1 MDKKIAIVGLGNM
14 GYAIAAGLAKNF
26 HGEIIGFD
34 NHPAAVENFKTI
46 SSTSCTIT
54 SASSEKEAAEKCGII
69 IYALKPDVILNI
81 LRETGDLLK
90 NKLIISIAAG
100 VTLDSITKALPDGT
114 SAVRVMPNTPAL
126 ISEGMSVLCKNAFVT
141 EKQMSSAENI
151 FKAVGKTLI
160 LPEKHIDAVT
170 AISGCGPAYVFTF
183 IQALSD
189 AGVALG
195 LARKDAL
202 LLACQTLKGASEM
215 TMQSGEEP
223 ISLRNKVTSPGGS
236 TIDAVHVLERA
247 AFSGIVIDAAVKAC
261 DKSKKL
267 GEK

>member
-1 MDKKIAIVGLGNM
+1 MDKKVAIIGLGNM

-26 HGEIIGFD
+26 HGEITGFD
-34 NHPAAVENFKTI
+34 SHPAAVENFKTI
-46 SSTSCTIT
+46 SSSSCTIT

-100 VTLDSITKALPDGT
+100 ITLDSITKALPEGT
-114 SAVRVMPNTPAL
+114 SAIRVMPNTPAL
-126 ISEGMSVLCKNAFVT
+126 ISEGMSVLCKNSFVT
-141 EKQMSSAENI
+141 EKQMISAENI
-151 FKAVGKTLI
+151 FKSVGKTLI

-183 IQALSD
+183 IQALAD

-261 DKSKKL
+261 EKSKKL

>member
-1 MDKKIAIVGLGNM
+1 MDKKIAIIGLGNM
-14 GYAIAAGLAKNF
+14 GYAIATGLAKNF
-26 HGEIIGFD
+26 HGEITGFD
-34 NHPAAVENFKTI
+34 SHPAAVENFKTI
-46 SSTSCTIT
+46 SSSSCTIT

-100 VTLDSITKALPDGT
+100 ITLDSITKALPEGT
-114 SAVRVMPNTPAL
+114 SAIRVMPNTPAL
-126 ISEGMSVLCKNAFVT
+126 ISEGMSVLCKNSFVT
-141 EKQMSSAENI
+141 EKQMISAENI

-183 IQALSD
+183 IQALAD

-195 LARKDAL
+195 LSRKDAS
-202 LLACQTLKGASEM
+202 LLACQTLKGSSEM
-215 TMQSGEEP
+215 TMLSGEEP

-236 TIDAVHVLERA
+236 TIDAVHVLERS
-247 AFSGIVIDAAVKAC
+247 AFSGIVIDAVLKAC